1 LIGFFSLA
9 TEWKL
14 RNENMSEEIE
24 VLDDEEADMG
34 SLNHGLAQGQ
44 IVTLLSNE
52 ERFTVIPELSL
63 DASEID
69 LSKFSLKAKDELV
82 PDISV
87 YTGPPPAP
95 DEEVEDD
102 LLKVSQMPNLAI
114 EVLSPSQSVSFLV
127 RKIKALFALG
137 VKSCWLVVPTLTQ
150 ISVYSQP
157 KSYKTFNLND
167 TELVDEVMEIHLP
180 IQKVFRRRF
189 ENVQNAA

>member
-1 LIGFFSLA
+1 VKIRS
-9 TEWKL
+9 ED
-14 RNENMSEEIE
+14 MSEVIDFEDE

-44 IVTLLSNE
+44 LVTLLSND

-63 DASEID
+63 DASKID
-69 LSKFSLKAKDELV
+69 LNKFSLKAKDELV

-87 YTGPPPAP
+87 YIGAPPAP

-102 LLKVSQMPNLAI
+102 LVKVFQMPNLAI

-137 VKSCWLVVPTLTQ
+137 IKSCWLVVPTLTQ

-157 KSYKTFNLND
+157 KRYKTFDFND
-167 TELVDEVMEIHLP
+167 TEVVDEVMDIHLS
-180 IQKVFRRRF
+180 IQKVFRWRF
-189 ENVQNAA
+189 ENVHNAG